1 MKLKNYPIMR
11 YPYATLLALLTLTA
25 QAQTDSVRTEYKTEN
40 ESISKSEVN
49 RFIRYITRANV
60 EEKTLIKVGVW
71 PASDR
76 GDLTQLSKHRAG
88 LNGEIAIERKLS
100 SSFSFLAGIDGYWR
114 YVDYRLPNYELP
126 RGIDPAFVRTVVRT
140 NSLELQ
146 WKAGFRYY
154 HGMANR
160 IERGTSANNFSGN
173 YIGFT
178 TSQALSQYRREQLFN
193 WVNREIVDRKRN
205 EDLFDSSLF
214 RVTMQYGVQR
224 RLGRLGYV
232 DVNAGPELFYRGNA
246 QYQLSLQM
254 SALVGLGW

>member
-1 MKLKNYPIMR
+1 MR
-11 YPYATLLALLTLTA
+11 YLHTAIALLLAVTA
-25 QAQTDSVRTEYKTEN
+25 QAQNDSVRTEYKTED
-40 ESISKSEVN
+40 ESISKGEVK

-60 EEKTLIKVGVW
+60 EEKTLLKVGVW

-76 GDLTQLSKHRAG
+76 GDLSQISKHRTG
-88 LNGEIAIERKLS
+88 LNGDITIERKLS
-100 SSFSFLAGIDGYWR
+100 PSFSFLAGIDGYWR

-126 RGIDPAFVRTVVRT
+126 RGIDPAFVRTVVRS

-160 IERGTSANNFSGN
+160 IRRGISANNFSGN

-193 WVNREIVDRKRN
+193 WVNGEVVDRKRN
-205 EDLFDSSLF
+205 EDSFDSSLF

-224 RLGRLGYV
+224 RLGRLGYI
-232 DVNAGPELFYRGNA
+232 DINAGPELFYRGNA
-246 QYQLSLQM
+246 KYQLSLQL
-254 SALVGLGW
+254 SAIVGLGW